1 MKRTLDK
8 TQFGPRCAFCEKGRV
23 SGVNKPHSQK
33 RTKRIV
39 SPNIQSFYG
48 IPACTRCLRTLKS
61 KQQQLKEESQPAVAA
76 SVA

>member
-33 RTKRIV
+33 RTKRIL
-39 SPNIQSFYG
+39 SANIQSFYG
-48 IPACTRCLRTLKS
+48 IPTCTRCLRTLKA
-61 KQQQLKEESQPAVAA
+61 KQQKAVKEAPAVAA
-76 SVA
+76 QTA